1 MTIVINTIR
10 ELSASVVLTNIS
22 VGASRLLA
30 LSDLTVNY
38 RSGLWGKI
46 DANVRYPSVCNSQ
59 SGVLFLPRYS
69 TSIQYSTGHDSQTLT
84 EERMGK

>member
-38 RSGLWGKI
+38 RCGLRGNI
-46 DANVRYPSVCNSQ
+46 DANVRYPYVTLKAGCCFCLGTVQ
-59 SGVLFLPRYS
+59 YLH
-69 TSIQYSTGHDSQTLT
+69 TIQYRT
-84 EERMGK
+84 